1 MTIAPSMGAPG
12 VRIEWLDANAQRL
25 DVGRT
30 DVAGLL
36 GIAERG
42 PLHLPVKVESARQ
55 FRSVFGGPLEHAC
68 LALGVDGFFAN
79 GGTTCWVVRVANPAT
94 ARPARLWVAL
104 PGLALRLEATS
115 PGAWGND
122 IHVAAQWVDNEVGAL
137 VASDGTR
144 TQRIVLAPLRQDRT
158 QRGTLLGAT
167 GARTLSGVPTG
178 LLPELEEETLVRVLP
193 DALPGGGAVWQPQA
207 TPQARLAGGN
217 DGRAGLRP
225 GHFTGAE
232 QDSPDAPPL
241 GMAALDRIDGVA
253 MLAAPDLMLA
263 GFQPDAVRDVQHAML
278 AHCLA
283 RHDRVALLDL
293 HDGDIT
299 AALAERAT
307 LPVTDVGAAYHPWI
321 RVADPLGQRGDLRTL
336 PPSAQV
342 AGMMARCDRQRG
354 VHKPPANELLEGV
367 SALSQTVEQ
376 TGHALLNGAGINAIR
391 ALPGRGVLVLGAR
404 TLDDRPGWRYLN
416 VRRLFNMI
424 EEALEEQMQW
434 LTFEPNNPRLWKE
447 VDRTV
452 RAFLERLYRAG
463 MLDGAS
469 PADAYSVRC
478 DATTNPPSDVDT
490 GRVACQIGIQ
500 PPYPAEFVIVR
511 IGVTRSGIETERQ
524 GALDG

>member
-1 MTIAPSMGAPG
+1 MAIAPSMGAPG

-42 PLHLPVKVESARQ
+42 PLHLPVKIESARQ
-55 FRSVFGGPLEHAC
+55 FHSAFGGPLPDAC

-104 PGLALRLEATS
+104 PGLALLLEAAS
-115 PGAWGND
+115 PGKWGND
-122 IHVAAQWVDNEVGAL
+122 VFVVAQWADNEVGAL
-137 VASDGTR
+137 LASDGTR
-144 TQRIVLAPLRQDRT
+144 TQRILLAPLRRD
-158 QRGTLLGAT
+158 GAGRAALPGAA
-167 GARTLSGVPTG
+167 GARAPSGIRAG
-178 LLPELEEETLVRVLP
+178 LLPELEPETLVRVL
-193 DALPGGGAVWQPQA
+193 AHTAPGDGPLWQPE
-207 TPQARLAGGN
+207 TVPQACLDGGR
-217 DGRAGLRP
+217 DGLDGLQPR
-225 GHFTGAE
+225 HFTGA
-232 QDSPDAPPL
+232 DPDAPDAPPL
-241 GMAALDRIDGVA
+241 GMAALDRIDGIA

-263 GFQPDAVRDVQHAML
+263 GLGRDAVRAVQHAML

-299 AALAERAT
+299 AALAERAG
-307 LPVTDVGAAYHPWI
+307 LPATDVGAVYHPWI
-321 RVADPLGQRGDLRTL
+321 RVADPLGQRGDLRTV

-342 AGMMARCDRQRG
+342 AGMMARCDRLRG

-367 SALSQTVEQ
+367 SALSQGVDQ
-376 TGHALLNGAGINAIR
+376 AGHALLNDAGINAIR

-404 TLDDRPGWRYLN
+404 TLDDHPAWRYLN

-424 EEALEEQMQW
+424 EEALEEQVQW

-452 RAFLERLYRAG
+452 RAFLEQLYRAG

-490 GRVACQIGIQ
+490 GRVVCQIGIQ